1 MVKEDSHEP
10 KILVTGF
17 GQFLNIKTNPSWE
30 IASLLPSTVDG
41 VRIIV
46 PPEPLK
52 AEYHSLLEITKLLD
66 EHQPDVVI
74 HIGLAADRDYFAI
87 ERGADRDGYHQIP
100 DEKRKVFTRA
110 ETKKVWG
117 KSPARLDTTLDVE
130 EILGRWKENLASGA
144 AKSKGKEKPK
154 PVDVR
159 TSDDV
164 GNYVCGFVYYTS
176 MEWFWRKYGA
186 QGERRVL
193 FFHVPKQEGG
203 FEQGKDVTIALI
215 KGVIGSCGL

>member
-1 MVKEDSHEP
+1 MAEEVSHQP

-17 GQFLNIKTNPSWE
+17 GQFLDIRTNPSWE
-30 IASLLPSTVDG
+30 IASLLPSFING

-46 PPEPLK
+46 HPEPLK
-52 AEYHSLLEITKLLD
+52 AEYHALLEVTKVIE

-74 HIGLAADRDYFAI
+74 HMGLAADRDYFAI
-87 ERGADRDGYHQIP
+87 EKGADRDGYHQIP

-117 KSPARLDTTLDVE
+117 KSQPRLISTLDVE
-130 EILGRWKENLASGA
+130 DILGRWKADLATGSV
-144 AKSKGKEKPK
+144 KLKGKKGSSA
-154 PVDVR
+154 VDVR

-164 GNYVCGFVYYTS
+164 GNYVCGFVYYAS
-176 MEWFWRKYGA
+176 LEWFWRKRGP

-193 FFHVPKQEGG
+193 FFHVPKMECD
-203 FEQGKDVTIALI
+203 FEQGKDITVALI
-215 KGVIGSCGL
+215 KGVIGSCAL

>member
-1 MVKEDSHEP
+1 M
-10 KILVTGF
+10 
-17 GQFLNIKTNPSWE
+17 
-30 IASLLPSTVDG
+30 
-41 VRIIV
+41 

-52 AEYHSLLEITKLLD
+52 AEYHSLLETTKLLE

-87 ERGADRDGYHQIP
+87 EKGAKRNGYHEIP
-100 DEKRKVFTRA
+100 DEKRKVFTRV

-130 EILGRWKENLASGA
+130 DILQKWKENLAA
-144 AKSKGKEKPK
+144 DNTKAKGKDKLNA
-154 PVDVR
+154 VHIS

-164 GNYVCGFVYYTS
+164 GNYVCGFVYYAS
-176 MEWFWRKYGA
+176 LEWLWRKNGP
-186 QGERRVL
+186 QGERQVL
-193 FFHVPKQEGG
+193 FFHVPKMEGNV
-203 FEQGKDVTIALI
+203 EQGRDVTVALI